1 MGLSLLLHLR
11 VLDEDSTEL
20 PKKLSTLSAELRL
33 RQVPGKSVERAPRC
47 RWLDV
52 FVPLERQQPSRPRV
66 VGVSLP
72 PLGLLRA
79 LALGLALSLRACALS
94 RADPSIRSKP
104 LSAETTRSRPVR
116 HPSAGARTDPTTTLP
131 TLDAQVAVAT
141 FTSAA
146 LRATLDGSFLQSDL
160 GPFLRSAQETQ
171 GARIVSPLLKV

>member
-11 VLDEDSTEL
+11 VSNEDSAEL

-33 RQVPGKSVERAPRC
+33 RQVPGKSVERS
-47 RWLDV
+47 RWRRRLDV
-52 FVPLERQQPSRPRV
+52 FIDIERQQSSRPRI

-72 PLGLLRA
+72 PLGLLGA
-79 LALGLALSLRACALS
+79 LALGLALSLRACALA

-131 TLDAQVAVAT
+131 TLDAQVAAAT

-160 GPFLRSAQETQ
+160 GPFLLSAQEPSHQ
-171 GARIVSPLLKV
+171 APD